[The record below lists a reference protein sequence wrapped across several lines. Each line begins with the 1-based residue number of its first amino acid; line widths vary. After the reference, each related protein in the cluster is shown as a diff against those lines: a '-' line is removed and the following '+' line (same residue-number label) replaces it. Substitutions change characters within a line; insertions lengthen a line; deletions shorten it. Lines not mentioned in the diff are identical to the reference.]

1 MVRASSMSM
10 VVASTGFLV
19 FLVSGFSALA
29 GDSKLQTDPQKE
41 AYSLGVV
48 VASQAVAG
56 LGEVDREAFIAG
68 VTDAIQKNDFVLSD
82 DQITASLTRFDER
95 RAQEA
100 QVALASMIESNRN
113 AGDAFRSNFAEDP
126 KVETLASGLQ
136 YKVLQNGEGDKP
148 ANNSTVTIHYRGTLV
163 DGREIDNSY
172 ARNEPV
178 TIQIDQVIPG
188 WTEALTRMPV
198 GSKWQVVLPPELA
211 YGDTGAGDFVEPG
224 STVVFEMELISAS

>member
-1 MVRASSMSM
+1 MGRVSSMPM
-10 VVASTGFLV
+10 IVASTGFLV

-29 GDSKLQTDPQKE
+29 GESRLQTDPQKE

-56 LGEVDREAFIAG
+56 LGEVDAEAFIAG
-68 VTDAIQKNDFVLSD
+68 VTDAVKKNEFAISD
-82 DQITASLTRFDER
+82 EQITSSLTRFDER

-100 QVALASMIESNRN
+100 QAALASMIESNRT
-113 AGDAFRSNFAEDP
+113 AGDAFRKNFAEDP
-126 KVETLASGLQ
+126 KVETLANGLQ
-136 YKVLQNGEGDKP
+136 YKVIQSGEGDKP
-148 ANNSTVTIHYRGTLV
+148 ASDSTVTIHYRGTLV
-163 DGREIDNSY
+163 DGREIDSSY
-172 ARNEPV
+172 TRNEPV
-178 TIQIDQVIPG
+178 TIQVDQVIPG

-211 YGDTGAGDFVEPG
+211 YGDTGAGDFIEPG